1 LRSARCCHE
10 QPDFSCWRL
19 RIINSNQWLMVTRL
33 FGAGMW
39 KPNKTASRHRRPSFT
54 QSYLMAKDKTIRK
67 YVNSFSQTI
76 TVSVRELTWGEWIK
90 SLSSEIDAVKAVVV
104 SFSGAVVAILGWFGI
119 SSFRRKEKVARSHV
133 RKQEQ
138 SEAL

>member
-1 LRSARCCHE
+1 
-10 QPDFSCWRL
+10 
-19 RIINSNQWLMVTRL
+19 
-33 FGAGMW
+33 
-39 KPNKTASRHRRPSFT
+39 
-54 QSYLMAKDKTIRK
+54 MADGYPTVWSWDVEAKQDGQQTLEAKLYAILSDGKDKTIRK